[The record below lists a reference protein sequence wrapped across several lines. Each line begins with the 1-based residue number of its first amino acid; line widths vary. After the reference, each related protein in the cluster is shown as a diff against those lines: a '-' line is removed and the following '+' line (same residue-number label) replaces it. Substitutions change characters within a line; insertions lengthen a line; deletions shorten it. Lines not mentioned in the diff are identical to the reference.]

1 VKEKVRV
8 LLVDD
13 HEIVRLGLK
22 TLLGD
27 IPWVEVADE
36 AGTAAEALQS
46 VATHLPDVVIM
57 DIRMPGESGID
68 ACQEIVARWPQMKV
82 IMLTSFDDDA
92 LIFKALQ
99 AGASGYV
106 LKQVGNQPLIDA
118 LDAVRKGAALL
129 DPSVTLRLI
138 KHIRDHEAEQQAAA
152 FSKLSHRE
160 MTILAEVSLGKSNG
174 QIANSLNLSAKT
186 VRNHVSAILT
196 KLGLTNRIEAATYAV
211 RHNIE
216 RQLPARDES
225 SDK

>member
-1 VKEKVRV
+1 MKERVRV

-13 HEIVRLGLK
+13 HEIVRLGLM

-36 AGTAAEALQS
+36 VGTASEALEA
-46 VATHLPDVVIM
+46 VAAHLPDVVVM

-68 ACQEIVARWPQMKV
+68 ACRDIVARWPQTKV
-82 IMLTSFDDDA
+82 IMLTSYDEDA

-118 LDAVRKGAALL
+118 LDAVRQGAALL

-138 KHIRDHEAEQQAAA
+138 EHVRQSERVQQATA
-152 FSKLSHRE
+152 FKELSHRE
-160 MTILAEVSLGKSNG
+160 MMVLAEVALGKSNS
-174 QIANSLNLSAKT
+174 QIADSLNLSEKT
-186 VRNHVSAILT
+186 VRNHVSAILA
-196 KLGLTNRIEAATYAV
+196 KLGLSNRIEAATYAV

-216 RQLPARDES
+216 QHLPGD
-225 SDK
+225 